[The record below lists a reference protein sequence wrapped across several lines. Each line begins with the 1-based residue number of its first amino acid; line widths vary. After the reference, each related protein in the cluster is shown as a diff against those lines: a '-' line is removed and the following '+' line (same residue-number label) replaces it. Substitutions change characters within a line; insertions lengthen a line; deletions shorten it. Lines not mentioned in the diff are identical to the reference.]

1 MKWQK
6 KNKFWQ
12 KFLLYWKSLL
22 SSWSEDVS
30 FWITTLTL
38 TSSSAIFVI
47 LVSHDTLWFNLTK
60 FFASKQIGRVLFLR
74 NIQTSCSLFFQ
85 LNESNL
91 RRLSS
96 LKIPIA
102 QKGRL
107 RPISKRGVPKRGL
120 KTAHGVMVCAPYLE
134 KKTRT
139 LLSSTSFGPFLVYN
153 LYPVLAYKDLLL
165 NVFYNT

>member
-1 MKWQK
+1 MIRRR
-6 KNKFWQ
+6 
-12 KFLLYWKSLL
+12 FLLNHYTNFNSFFRHICKISL
-22 SSWSEDVS
+22 
-30 FWITTLTL
+30 TRYTLIQFDE
-38 TSSSAIFVI
+38 IFCVK
-47 LVSHDTLWFNLTK
+47 TNW
-60 FFASKQIGRVLFLR
+60 ACPFLR
-74 NIQTSCSLFFQ
+74 NIQTCSLFFL